1 MSEEDVIGGTV
12 WGKGGSFE
20 LHVMEK
26 GEGILGGADVAES
39 FKERVEQGE
48 VKRGFGGGKK
58 GVEGSLCIRYVRRF
72 EDSRKNGFGI

>member
-1 MSEEDVIGGTV
+1 MIGGTV
-12 WGKGGSFE
+12 WDKGGSFE

-26 GEGILGGADVAES
+26 GEGILGGAATDVAEG
-39 FKERVEQGE
+39 FEERVEQGE

-72 EDSRKNGFGI
+72 EDSGRNGFGL